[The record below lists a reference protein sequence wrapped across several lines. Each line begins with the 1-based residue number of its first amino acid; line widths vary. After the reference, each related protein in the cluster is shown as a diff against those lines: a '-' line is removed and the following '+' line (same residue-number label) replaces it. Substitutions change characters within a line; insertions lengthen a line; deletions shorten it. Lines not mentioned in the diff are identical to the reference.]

1 MNIPPGS
8 ALAPVTV
15 RHLLQNQNQG
25 RGNNGLMLY
34 TLLTVGIYYA
44 FRSRMCICMF

>member
-15 RHLLQNQNQG
+15 RQNQNQG

>member
-15 RHLLQNQNQG
+15 RQDQG
-25 RGNNGLMLY
+25 SGNNGLMLY